1 MEKTIA
7 KKTTSFSGGT
17 VLVTGGA
24 GRLGR
29 RVISELLSQGITVR
43 ALVRDNSDVNALP
56 FGTIPYIGDITS
68 QDVVFDACKGVDTV
82 YHFAAIVSQRE
93 GGHKE
98 ILRVNTNGTK
108 MVLEAAD
115 IGGAKRIILSSTV
128 DVYGS
133 KRNDLLTEDSEL
145 KPNDMYGHS
154 KMLAEKQI
162 QSFSGNIS
170 YTILRMATIYG
181 EEFKHSFFKIF
192 KMINSDKAYILGNG
206 KNALSLVHMDD
217 VAKAMLLVRKAENAS
232 NKIYNLTDGKTYTQE
247 YLFSLAAELL
257 HKKTHFGHVNTF
269 LAKILAKKAG
279 ITVDD
284 IRFITSN
291 RIISINK
298 ISQELG
304 FKPTVDIKTA
314 GKELVERFLKEQKGN

>member
-1 MEKTIA
+1 MEKTIG
-7 KKTTSFSGGT
+7 KKTVSFSGGT
-17 VLVTGGA
+17 VFVTGGA

-29 RVISELLSQGITVR
+29 HIISELLSKGVTVR
-43 ALVRDNSDVNALP
+43 ALVRDNTDVNALP
-56 FGTIPYIGDITS
+56 FGAIPYIGDITS
-68 QDVVFDACKGVDTV
+68 QDVIFDACKGVDTV

-98 ILRVNTNGTK
+98 ILRVNTQGTK

-115 IGGAKRIILSSTV
+115 LGGAKRIILSSTV

-133 KRNDLLTEDSEL
+133 RRHELLTEDSEL

-154 KMLAEKQI
+154 KMLAEKQV

-170 YTILRMATIYG
+170 YTILRMAAIYG
-181 EEFKHSFFKIF
+181 EEFKHSFFKVF
-192 KMINSDKAYILGNG
+192 KMINSNKAYMLGNG
-206 KNALSLVHMDD
+206 KNALSLVHITD
-217 VAKAMLLVRKAENAS
+217 VARAMLLVRTAEAAS

-247 YLFSLAAELL
+247 YLYSLAAELL
-257 HKKTHFGHVNTF
+257 NKKQHIGHINTF
-269 LAKILAKKAG
+269 IAKILAKKAG
-279 ITVDD
+279 ITIDD

-291 RIISINK
+291 RILSINK

-304 FKPTVDIKTA
+304 FKPIVDIKTA
-314 GKELVERFLKEQKGN
+314 GKELVESFLLEQKGN